1 MKSNGTLP
9 RGFATQRRLLSAIA
23 FAILGVA
30 SSAGMALAQ
39 PAQPASAAA
48 TGAHSSTAPD
58 GAVKVLAAHPVV
70 YALALVLTQDSGIVL
85 ERAAPG
91 NLPPTRMASYFA
103 GRGAKQ
109 LARAASGADA
119 VIGLRSI
126 WPDDPLYPLARRS
139 NIRIVEIDAA
149 RPVDGALPGVALQAN
164 SDMRGYPWLNPV
176 NLGRMA
182 DVIATDLERLAP
194 SAQPALQGNLAG
206 LKRSLVALAADA
218 EARLVQL
225 DDVSVASL
233 SERLDYLVSG
243 LNLDMALRDARPD
256 EEWSQQALNGLRA
269 ELEALDVKVV
279 LHHREPAENIRQAVA
294 DAGARL
300 VVLDTEQEDTLGQLE
315 AMVQDVLQG
324 FRP

>member
-1 MKSNGTLP
+1 M
-9 RGFATQRRLLSAIA
+9 
-23 FAILGVA
+23 
-30 SSAGMALAQ
+30 
-39 PAQPASAAA
+39 AAA
-48 TGAHSSTAPD
+48 SVDT
-58 GAVKVLAAHPVV
+58 VKVLAAHPVV
-70 YALALVLTQDSGIVL
+70 YALALVLTRDSGIVL

-91 NLPPTRMASYFA
+91 NLPPTRLASYFA

-109 LARAASGADA
+109 LARSAAGADA
-119 VIGLRSI
+119 VIALRSI

-139 NIRIVEIDAA
+139 NIRIVEVDAA

-164 SDMRGYPWLNPV
+164 SDARDYPWLNPV

-182 DVIATDLERLAP
+182 DVIAADLERLAP
-194 SAQPALQGNLAG
+194 SAKPALQRNLAG
-206 LKRSLVALAADA
+206 LKHGLVALAADA

-256 EEWSQQALNGLRA
+256 EEWSLQALSSLKK

-279 LHHREPAENIRQAVA
+279 LHHREPAADIRQAIA

-300 VVLDTEQEDTLGQLE
+300 IVLDTEQENPLGQLRG
-315 AMVQDVLQG
+315 MVQDVLQG
-324 FRP
+324 FSP